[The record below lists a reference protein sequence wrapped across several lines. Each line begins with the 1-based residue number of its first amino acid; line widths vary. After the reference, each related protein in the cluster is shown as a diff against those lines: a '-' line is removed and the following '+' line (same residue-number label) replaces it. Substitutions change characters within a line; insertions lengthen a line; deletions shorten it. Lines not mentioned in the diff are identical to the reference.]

1 MPPSLPPFQVNG
13 LRKEHRPPVPL
24 ATLDMQKRVTR
35 ELRMPGEA
43 IMKIAEE
50 LYQGG
55 FISYPRTETDGFSPD
70 YDLLVRAALR
80 EASGLSS
87 SHTYHSPVQQQVL
100 IRRHRHWLCI
110 ACGWE

>member
-1 MPPSLPPFQVNG
+1 MNG
-13 LRKEHRPPVPL
+13 LRKEKPAPVPL

-55 FISYPRTETDGFSPD
+55 FISYPRTETDGFSKD
-70 YDLLVRAALR
+70 YDLMVRGALNEAHQYPVSKVPSTTRCWVSGEYTCEVLRPERLAA
-80 EASGLSS
+80 
-87 SHTYHSPVQQQVL
+87 PD
-100 IRRHRHWLCI
+100 LC
-110 ACGWE
+110 CSVC